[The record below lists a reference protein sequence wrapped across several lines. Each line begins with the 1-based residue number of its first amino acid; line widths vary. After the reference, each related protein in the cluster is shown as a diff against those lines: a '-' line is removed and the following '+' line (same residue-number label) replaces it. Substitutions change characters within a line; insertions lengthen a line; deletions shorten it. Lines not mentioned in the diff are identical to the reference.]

1 MPSRRRASQSRP
13 QKESG
18 SVAMQNRNGLFC
30 LIFLILVRTLWFPYA
45 LALFPICAHALFQG
59 RYLAVIKYL
68 PSRTLIE
75 ARSRP
80 VVVYK
85 KLTGMLVDIGIQA
98 IAISGELFHVFD
110 MLITG
115 TTITIS
121 INFRGFL
128 KLHANKFVTNLVIGH
143 TWVVIKIKIMLQ
155 FGSLKYGESRVL
167 YGDDLVNF
175 QSKFKL
181 SMRICR

>member
-1 MPSRRRASQSRP
+1 MPSRRRASQLRP
-13 QKESG
+13 QTG
-18 SVAMQNRNGLFC
+18 SELMAMRNKSGLFC

-45 LALFPICAHALFQG
+45 FDLFPICAHALFQG

-80 VVVYK
+80 VLAYK

-128 KLHANKFVTNLVIGH
+128 KLHANKFVTNLVIGN

-155 FGSLKYGESRVL
+155 LSCPKHCEFRLLHGVSLI
-167 YGDDLVNF
+167 NF
-175 QSKFKL
+175 QSISSYK
-181 SMRICR
+181 

>member
-1 MPSRRRASQSRP
+1 MPSRRRASQLRP
-13 QKESG
+13 QTG
-18 SVAMQNRNGLFC
+18 SELMAMRNKSGLFC

-45 LALFPICAHALFQG
+45 FDLFPICVHARFQG
-59 RYLAVIKYL
+59 RYFAVIKYL

-80 VVVYK
+80 VLVYK
-85 KLTGMLVDIGIQA
+85 KLTGMLVDIGVQA
-98 IAISGELFHVFD
+98 IAISGELFHVFH

-115 TTITIS
+115 TAITVG

-128 KLHANKFVTNLVIGH
+128 KLHANKFVTNLVIGN
-143 TWVVIKIKIMLQ
+143 TWVVIKIKIILQ
-155 FGSLKYGESRVL
+155 FGSLKYGESRLL

-175 QSKFKL
+175 QSKSRFKK
-181 SMRICR
+181 M